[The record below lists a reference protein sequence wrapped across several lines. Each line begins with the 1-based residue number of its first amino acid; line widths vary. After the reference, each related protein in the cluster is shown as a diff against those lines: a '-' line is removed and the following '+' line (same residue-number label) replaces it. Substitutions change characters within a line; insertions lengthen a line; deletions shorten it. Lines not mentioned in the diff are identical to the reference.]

1 MEEKY
6 QMRMDKEFF
15 KKQKEQ
21 NSNIEKELRMAKKQ
35 LEKEIKLLLL
45 GKKTNDI
52 KTPIKNTYLFPFL
65 IIFSFMSYKKK
76 KKLYEIFF
84 FYTPFFYSIIQQHN

>member
-1 MEEKY
+1 
-6 QMRMDKEFF
+6 MRMDKEFF

-45 GKKTNDI
+45 GKKT
-52 KTPIKNTYLFPFL
+52 KQTT
-65 IIFSFMSYKKK
+65 
-76 KKLYEIFF
+76 
-84 FYTPFFYSIIQQHN
+84 